1 MENQKNEQAQVP
13 NTQTEQQATP
23 AGSTLPQEY
32 LARVRAAFNGKD
44 GRRLLHAIK
53 HQFPFIRMA
62 DLNMKFILMQDGL
75 LRDDEILK
83 VVESISI
90 D

>member
-1 MENQKNEQAQVP
+1 MENQTNGQLQIRDG
-13 NTQTEQQATP
+13 QTEQQATA
-23 AGSTLPQEY
+23 AGSTLPEEY

-44 GRRLLHAIK
+44 GRRILHAIK
-53 HQFPFIRMA
+53 PQFPFIRMA

-83 VVESISI
+83 AVESISI